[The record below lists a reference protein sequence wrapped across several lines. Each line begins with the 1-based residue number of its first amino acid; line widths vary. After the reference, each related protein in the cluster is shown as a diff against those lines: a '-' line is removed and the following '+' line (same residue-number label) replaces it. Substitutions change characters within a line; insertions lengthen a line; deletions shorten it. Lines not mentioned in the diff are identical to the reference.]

1 MNITHKQ
8 VVAIL
13 AVLSALGSIAIIAN
27 FFRDRR
33 LKDELLKVNHQ
44 LKVLELEKIKAS
56 VASK

>member
-27 FFRDRR
+27 FFRDRK
-33 LKDELLKVNHQ
+33 LKDEMLKLDYD
-44 LKVLELEKIKAS
+44 LKALQIEKMKSQIPK
-56 VASK
+56 